1 MNYNKRKY
9 ENVLEYNNFKKCK
22 YDTNLLGT
30 APKDDGYWLIKSYF
44 GLFPF
49 SMCLIHFPCVSLR

>member
-22 YDTNLLGT
+22 YSNNLL
-30 APKDDGYWLIKSYF
+30 KYIIK
-44 GLFPF
+44 L
-49 SMCLIHFPCVSLR
+49 